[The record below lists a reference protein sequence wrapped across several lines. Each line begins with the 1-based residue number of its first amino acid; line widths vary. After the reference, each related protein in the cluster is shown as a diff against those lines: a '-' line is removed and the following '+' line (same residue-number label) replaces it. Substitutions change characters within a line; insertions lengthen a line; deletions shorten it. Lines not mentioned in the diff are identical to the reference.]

1 MPECV
6 CPRVWARYLVT
17 EGFSPPGTRNSPP
30 KRGGE
35 HARRFRA
42 ERAAVGGTLWGC
54 TRQCQVVS
62 GARGC
67 SFLPLGTRGPAGACE
82 EPRGCP
88 TRLNSYK
95 LTVVCSNPRPSCGAA
110 MGPTVW
116 GCQGALPGPHGQ
128 TLLVLS
134 RECPRVEPM
143 KGALIC
149 SLI

>member
-1 MPECV
+1 MNWILTSFNHCEHAAAFNSQRDTAPRFCFSPSGCHSRLPLPGPTVETPMPECV
-6 CPRVWARYLVT
+6 CLLVWARYLQVT
-17 EGFSPPGTRNSPP
+17 EGFSLPETRNSPP

-35 HARRFRA
+35 HAHRFRA

-95 LTVVCSNPRPSCGAA
+95 LTG
-110 MGPTVW
+110 
-116 GCQGALPGPHGQ
+116 
-128 TLLVLS
+128 LL
-134 RECPRVEPM
+134 
-143 KGALIC
+143 
-149 SLI
+149 